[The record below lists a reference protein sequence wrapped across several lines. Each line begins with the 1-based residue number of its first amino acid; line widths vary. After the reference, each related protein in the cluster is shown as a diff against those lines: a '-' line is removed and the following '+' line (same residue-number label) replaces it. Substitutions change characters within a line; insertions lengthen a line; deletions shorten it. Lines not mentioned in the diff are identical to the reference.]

1 MPRYLVRGPVPVI
14 VGIAAPLAVCAVLL
28 PWRAHLSNTDVALV
42 LVVAVVAVAVLGSR
56 IAGALS
62 ALSAALWFDFF
73 FTVPYQRFTIS
84 KSSDVTTA
92 VLLLA
97 VGLVVSQL
105 AVHARRMRVIAVTDA
120 GYLAQIHDTAQ
131 LAQSSASP
139 DAVIAHV
146 SEQLIRLLQ
155 ARSCRFE
162 YGSLLG
168 HPPRLDQDGSILLGR
183 RVWDVDRAG
192 LPDEELE
199 LRAFASGRFV
209 GRFMIRPTPGATPS
223 LQARLTA
230 VTLADHAGS
239 ALDSAERPNT
249 AR

>member
-1 MPRYLVRGPVPVI
+1 MSRYLIRRPAAVI
-14 VGIAAPLAVCAVLL
+14 IGIAAPLLVCAVLL
-28 PWRAHLSNTDVALV
+28 PWRAHLSNTNVALA

-56 IAGALS
+56 IAGALA
-62 ALSAALWFDFF
+62 ALSAALGFDFL
-73 FTVPYQRFTIS
+73 FTLPYQRLTIS
-84 KSSDVTTA
+84 KSADVTTA

-105 AVHARRMRVIAVTDA
+105 AVHARRMKVIAITDA

-131 LAQSSASP
+131 LAQSNASP

-146 SEQLIRLLQ
+146 CEQLVGLLQ
-155 ARSCRFE
+155 SRACRFE

-168 HPPRLDQDGSILLGR
+168 HPPRLEQDGSILLGR
-183 RVWDVDRAG
+183 KVWDAERLG
-192 LPDEELE
+192 LPEEEIE
-199 LRAFASGRFV
+199 LRAFAGGRFV
-209 GRFMIRPTPGATPS
+209 GRFMVEPGPRAAPS

-230 VTLADHAGS
+230 VTIADQAGS
-239 ALDSAERPNT
+239 ALDSAERPDS

>member
-1 MPRYLVRGPVPVI
+1 MSRYLVRGPVAVI
-14 VGIAAPLAVCAVLL
+14 VGIVAPLAVCAVLL
-28 PWRAHLSNTDVALV
+28 PWRAHMSNTNVALV

-56 IAGALS
+56 IAGALA

-73 FTVPYQRFTIS
+73 FTRPYQHFTIS

-97 VGLVVSQL
+97 VGLAVSQL
-105 AVHARRMRVIAVTDA
+105 AVHARRMQVIAITDA

-131 LAQSSASP
+131 LAQAGASP
-139 DAVIAHV
+139 DAVIAQV
-146 SEQLIRLLQ
+146 SEQLVRLLQ
-155 ARSCRFE
+155 ARACRFE

-168 HPPRLDQDGSILLGR
+168 HPPRLEQDGSVQVGR
-183 RVWDVDRAG
+183 KVWDVDRAG
-192 LPDEELE
+192 LPDEEVE
-199 LRAFASGRFV
+199 LRAFAGGRFI
-209 GRFMIRPTPGATPS
+209 GRFMVRPTPGATPS

-230 VTLADHAGS
+230 VTLADRAGS
-239 ALDSAERPNT
+239 ALDAAERSHS